1 MAFILRKKLFFN
13 NVRQYHKHLA
23 FTDTPAFSVKNK
35 EAIIKVFPEVVDTV
49 CKGPTLSTQPTVAK
63 WVKEIL
69 KHILTG
75 GRLRRANDVT
85 AAYVMFEKQENIT
98 EEKIHSSYILGW
110 CAEMVCAH
118 IFVTDDF
125 MDSSTTR
132 RNKLCWHRLPN
143 VGINVINDTT
153 LLHQAILEILE
164 NKFRHTPKYI
174 DIVKLVNETLYFT
187 AVGQQLD
194 NLTVYSRQRNNL
206 DCFNMKTYR
215 NTVIY
220 KTAYFTMR
228 FPLLLGLMLIKDGQK
243 QVKKEWID
251 IGFDIGELFQLHND
265 YSDLYVKEIES
276 GKAGYDIQEGK
287 LTWLALTAVPRCND
301 QQLAAFKEFY
311 GSPDPDHA
319 KQVKQ
324 IYDDLK
330 IPELYEEYESK
341 LYKEILNRINAL
353 PTEPE
358 RKFFLN
364 LLGEWY
370 KHAY

>member
-1 MAFILRKKLFFN
+1 MAFILRKKLLFKNF
-13 NVRQYHKHLA
+13 RQYHKHLA
-23 FTDTPAFSVKNK
+23 LTDTPAFSVKNK
-35 EAIIKVFPEVVDTV
+35 EAILKVFPEVVDTV
-49 CKGPTLSTQPTVAK
+49 CKGPTLSTQPIVGD
-63 WVKEIL
+63 WVKKMLEYML
-69 KHILTG
+69 VG
-75 GRLRRANDVT
+75 GRLNRANDVT
-85 AAYVMFEKQENIT
+85 AAYVMFEKDENIT
-98 EEKIHSSYILGW
+98 EEKIHSSHILGW
-110 CAEMVCAH
+110 CTEMVFAH
-118 IFVTDDF
+118 TCIIDDT

-132 RNKLCWHRLPN
+132 RNKLCWHRLPD
-143 VGINVINDTT
+143 VGMNAVNDTT

-164 NKFRHTPKYI
+164 INFTHTAEYI
-174 DIVKLVNETLYFT
+174 DMVKLVNKSIYIT

-194 NLTVYSRQRNNL
+194 NLTVYSKKRNNF

-215 NTVIY
+215 NTVIN
-220 KTAYFTMR
+220 KAAYANME

-243 QVKKEWID
+243 QVKKEWTD
-251 IGFDIGELFQLHND
+251 IVAGIGQLSQLRND
-265 YSDLYVKEIES
+265 YSDIYIEESES
-276 GKAGYDIQEGK
+276 GKAGNDIQEGK
-287 LTWLALTAVPRCND
+287 LTWLALTAVSRCND

-319 KQVKQ
+319 KQVKK

-330 IPELYEEYESK
+330 MPKLYEEYESK

-364 LLGEWY
+364 ILGEWY